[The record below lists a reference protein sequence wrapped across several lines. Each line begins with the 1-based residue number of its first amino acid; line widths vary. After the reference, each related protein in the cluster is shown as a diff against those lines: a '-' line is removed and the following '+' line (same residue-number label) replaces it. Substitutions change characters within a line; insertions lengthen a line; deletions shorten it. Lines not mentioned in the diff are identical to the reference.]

1 MSASA
6 CFSLAVLSLNT
17 ALYNGQVIQVIPI
30 VACLANFYPLL
41 SIGIFRQEVITKRI
55 VLAVFMV
62 VPAVMLIATA

>member
-17 ALYNGQVIQVIPI
+17 ALYHGHPRDPYR
-30 VACLANFYPLL
+30 CGLANFYPLL

-62 VPAVMLIATA
+62 VPR